1 MGMFDY
7 VLVKNLKLP
16 EFKGD
21 LEKTRF
27 QSRDTECQCMTDY
40 LIDGDLLYLRKYSGY
55 WQDQGIHDDGRAN
68 YGDFVETDSWWEPC
82 YFTGSFKFHTNLD
95 RDYKRWIE
103 YLAIFE
109 DGMLVEEIKCIK
121 NDKDILDEIYDLTT
135 VDHPIPEI
143 EDYARQ
149 LNKIR
154 KIIEY
159 AKHS

>member
-1 MGMFDY
+1 MFDY

-16 EFKGD
+16 EFNGN
-21 LEKTRF
+21 LEKIRF
-27 QSRDTECQCMTDY
+27 QSRDTECQCMSDY
-40 LIDGDLLYLRKYSGY
+40 LIDGDQLFLKHINGY
-55 WQDQGIHDDGRAN
+55 WEDGQSIR
-68 YGDFVETDSWWEPC
+68 GCFRFGEFIETDSWWEPN

-103 YLAIFE
+103 FLAIFE
-109 DGMLVEEIKCIK
+109 DGRLVEEIKCIK
-121 NDKDILDEIYDLTT
+121 NDKDILDEIYDLTI
-135 VDHPIPEI
+135 VEQSIPEI

-154 KIIEY
+154 KIIED